1 MLSAASEKLQ
11 INFRRSLWSSMLAD
25 VTMPPVIAAAAEPH
39 QQYSKQEGETPLT
52 SRNLKRLAASRGTA
66 ALVLVGMLVLGSGLT
81 ARARAQNDG
90 SNNGLEGT
98 WRVQVTVRDCQTGG
112 AQRTFPALFTFA
124 KGGTLTVTTAGQL
137 PALSTTGLGVWRHT
151 DGHTYSAV
159 SEAFVFSSAG
169 AWTQTHRL
177 TRTIEIG
184 NDANEFTD
192 TVALKI
198 FDTSGNLIVTGCA
211 TSVASRF
218 E

>member
-1 MLSAASEKLQ
+1 METIRKAIKLRILKRFGAVGLAAALALTAMLIPKIGLSAKAAQSEESESHAKGLQ
-11 INFRRSLWSSMLAD
+11 
-25 VTMPPVIAAAAEPH
+25 
-39 QQYSKQEGETPLT
+39 
-52 SRNLKRLAASRGTA
+52 
-66 ALVLVGMLVLGSGLT
+66 
-81 ARARAQNDG
+81 
-90 SNNGLEGT
+90 GT
-98 WRVQVTVRDCQTGG
+98 WRGQVTVRDCQTDK

-137 PALSTTGLGVWRHT
+137 PALSTTGLGVWQHT

-169 AWTQTHRL
+169 VWTQTHRL
-177 TRTIEIG
+177 TRAIEIG
-184 NDANEFTD
+184 NDEDEFTD

-198 FDTSGNLIVTGCA
+198 FDTNGNLIVTGCA